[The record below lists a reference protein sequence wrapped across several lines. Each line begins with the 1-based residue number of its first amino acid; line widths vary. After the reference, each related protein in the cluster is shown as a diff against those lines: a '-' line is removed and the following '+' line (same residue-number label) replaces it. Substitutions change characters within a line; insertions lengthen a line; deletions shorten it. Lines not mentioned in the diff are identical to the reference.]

1 MGNTK
6 KCSKCGRELPLECF
20 GRLAKSK
27 DGFRCECKE
36 CRKQYHQEHRE
47 EILAKNKERYQKQRE
62 NILKNARQY
71 REKHRNELKIKSK
84 EYRETEY
91 GRAYTLL
98 TAYNK
103 ADEKYHRGKGDLT
116 PEWIVENIFTKPCA
130 HCGKEGWQIIG
141 CNRLDNSKPHTMDNV
156 EPCCWEC
163 NRRLGIVY
171 TSQKNSIRV
180 DQIDR
185 ITGEVIVSYPS
196 SRDAA
201 RTIKT
206 SNVNIIR
213 ACNGGF
219 LWKDKWLNITQ
230 CKGYIWKRPLI

>member
-1 MGNTK
+1 MKNTK
-6 KCSKCGRELPLECF
+6 ICSICHRELPLECF
-20 GRLAKSK
+20 GKSNCTK
-27 DGFRCECKE
+27 DGLRYECKE
-36 CRKQYHQEHRE
+36 CRKQYYAEHKE
-47 EILAKNKERYQKQRE
+47 EISTKNRERYQKQRE
-62 NILKNARQY
+62 NILKNATQY

-98 TAYNK
+98 RAYNK
-103 ADEKYHRGKGDLT
+103 ADERHHRGKGDLT
-116 PEWIVENIFTKPCA
+116 VKWIVENIFTKPCA
-130 HCGKEGWQIIG
+130 HCGKTGWKVIG
-141 CNRLDNSKPHTMDNV
+141 CNRLDNSKPHTVDNV

-171 TSQKNSIRV
+171 TSQKNSIGV
-180 DQIDR
+180 DQIDPQ
-185 ITGEVIVSYPS
+185 TGEVIASYPS

-206 SNVNIIR
+206 SNTNIIR

-219 LWKDKWLNITQ
+219 LWKDKWYNVTQ
-230 CKGYIWKRPLI
+230 CKGYRWTYKPL